1 VKSEDAQS
9 IIAIVVALVGALV
22 FSSDAL
28 AAKIYH
34 CRAYSGGEFFSTGP
48 CGQQQ
53 SLGLGVYSVP
63 DGMPFNQQVDLVRQR
78 LGQSANA
85 QARDDQELARNNDC
99 SSIKRQLEDLAK
111 KYSSGRYVPVDEV
124 NADQTKEWQLKQRRS
139 SLRCY

>member
-1 VKSEDAQS
+1 
-9 IIAIVVALVGALV
+9 VALAGELLSPCVA
-22 FSSDAL
+22 S

-34 CRAYSGGEFFSTGP
+34 CRAYSGGEFFSTAP

-63 DGMPFNQQVDLVRQR
+63 DGMPFNQQVDLVRQQM
-78 LGQSANA
+78 GQSANA
-85 QARDDQELARNNDC
+85 QAKDDQEFARKSEC
-99 SSIKRQLEDLAK
+99 SSINQQLDDLAK

-124 NADQTKEWQLKQRRS
+124 NADQTKDWQLKQRRS